1 MEGLIF
7 SEDICRLCLW
17 RSSKLFPIFS
27 LEGELQGIPLKI
39 EMCLPVS
46 VSKVTDVVMFRG
58 YEVLFVCFFF
68 FITLSSLHRNTRL
81 VLHVTCGLL
90 LQQGH
95 NFSHLSVAGHI
106 KLT

>member
-27 LEGELQGIPLKI
+27 LEGELQGIPQKI

-58 YEVLFVCFFF
+58 YEVLFVLFK
-68 FITLSSLHRNTRL
+68 TSSLHRNTRL

-95 NFSHLSVAGHI
+95 NFSHLSGAGHI
-106 KLT
+106 KLA